1 MSTEAARVRQVSCS
15 QKKKGERERP
25 LCGQGW
31 EKVVLPSAEEG
42 RGEGRVKN
50 QALRAAWEATG
61 GFKHR
66 RDIMKVSIR
75 STPSINS
82 IKVDPFCA
90 RPFPGRA
97 GAGVQNLVRYRDNE
111 VLVPDLEGP

>member
-1 MSTEAARVRQVSCS
+1 M
-15 QKKKGERERP
+15 
-25 LCGQGW
+25 
-31 EKVVLPSAEEG
+31 PSAEEG

-61 GFKHR
+61 GFIHR
-66 RDIMKVSIR
+66 GDIIKVSIR

-82 IKVDPFCA
+82 IKADPFCA